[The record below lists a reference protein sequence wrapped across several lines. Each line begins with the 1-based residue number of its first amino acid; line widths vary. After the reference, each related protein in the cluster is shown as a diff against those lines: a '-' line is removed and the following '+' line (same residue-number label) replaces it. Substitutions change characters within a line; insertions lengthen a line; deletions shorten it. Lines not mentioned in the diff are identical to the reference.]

1 MTVPRDPTSPDPAR
15 PFGSAPLGGPPAP
28 GPTTPGEAVT
38 PTVAAASP
46 VPDGSLTPTTPTAPS
61 PHRPAPDRPTESGS
75 GGAKVKAAALVAG
88 VPALMNKL
96 RKEAPKRR
104 GAGTPHPTTTR
115 PTPGA
120 ARPRTE
126 EPTR

>member
-15 PFGSAPLGGPPAP
+15 PFGSAPLGGPPASA
-28 GPTTPGEAVT
+28 PTTPGEAVT
-38 PTVAAASP
+38 PTAAAASP
-46 VPDGSLTPTTPTAPS
+46 VPDGSPHRRRPPHA

-88 VPALMNKL
+88 VAALMNKL
-96 RKEAPKRR
+96 CKEAPKRR